1 MYTQSTSNTV
11 QILTIYCALQ
21 HCVYSFNVFSCSIY
35 ICTGDPF
42 SWFFDHIIHNHFNN
56 SSIFISVLLVAF
68 LHVVFIQFLVLHFRS
83 TSLSHSSVQVV
94 YLSVLHRVQLWLQVF
109 ATLEVQRSTFSRW
122 TVRREKSAVDTP
134 LDGYLANHYLWRLFS
149 KSNDDAK
156 EE

>member
-1 MYTQSTSNTV
+1 MYTQSTSNTA

-56 SSIFISVLLVAF
+56 SSFFISVLLVAF

-109 ATLEVQRSTFSRW
+109 ATLQDWFWSPEINLFPVDCSEGEVGSGYTIRWLFGQPLPLETFFQ
-122 TVRREKSAVDTP
+122 E
-134 LDGYLANHYLWRLFS
+134 
-149 KSNDDAK
+149 
-156 EE
+156 